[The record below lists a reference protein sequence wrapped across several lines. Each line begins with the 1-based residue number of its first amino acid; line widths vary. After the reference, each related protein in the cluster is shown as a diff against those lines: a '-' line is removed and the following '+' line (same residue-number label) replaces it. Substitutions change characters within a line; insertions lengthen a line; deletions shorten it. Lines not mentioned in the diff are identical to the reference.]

1 MKEKKRCRKSTRRV
15 LPLPIEKF
23 HSNFS
28 VLIFAPYRNQLHTFI
43 IFEARTYDLELK
55 KEKNEVDMSKNQ
67 IKKSERVNQIS
78 VSSRTKY
85 ESEGEREETS

>member
-1 MKEKKRCRKSTRRV
+1 M
-15 LPLPIEKF
+15 
-23 HSNFS
+23 
-28 VLIFAPYRNQLHTFI
+28 
-43 IFEARTYDLELK
+43 YDLELK